1 MSFRFMRVLVLFDL
15 PMESLIQR
23 REYSRFRKYLI
34 KSGFLMMQKS
44 VYTKLALNA
53 TASNAIMEAVRENR
67 LTEGLVQMITITEKQ
82 YARMEFVI
90 GEGNSIVLD
99 TTDRVVVL

>member
-67 LTEGLVQMITITEKQ
+67 PTEGLVQMITITEKQ

>member
-67 LTEGLVQMITITEKQ
+67 PTEGLAQMITITEKQ